1 MKEARYICNSRL
13 SLSREAKQARYNEIY
28 VVLKSMTRN
37 KRATREEKQ
46 ARYICNIRCSLSH
59 DAKQARHRCNIR
71 RSSSHEARQT
81 LHMK

>member
-37 KRATREEKQ
+37 KRAT
-46 ARYICNIRCSLSH
+46 H
-59 DAKQARHRCNIR
+59 VR
-71 RSSSHEARQT
+71 RNKRAT
-81 LHMK
+81 YVTFVVL